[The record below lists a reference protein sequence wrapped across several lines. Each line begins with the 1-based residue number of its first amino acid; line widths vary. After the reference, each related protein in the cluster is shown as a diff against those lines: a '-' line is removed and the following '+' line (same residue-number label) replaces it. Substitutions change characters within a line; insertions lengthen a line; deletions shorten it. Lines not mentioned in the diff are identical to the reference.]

1 MQERGWGLL
10 GVEDD
15 PQRCDCGR
23 AGWTGGREAEGERLG
38 KRMGSWEWRGPAL
51 ISGSLTLP
59 LQVASAPLQM
69 PQQPVRAGVEEEG
82 LLLVDRLGLLRPLD
96 TDGPGLRPVT
106 IPDAQLGVKH
116 HELLAVQG
124 KLGHRHRYIVRAQLA
139 AQQALHGEGAW
150 GAHTRMSPT
159 QERGTGRPLLP
170 QTRDPGSQPRKPPS
184 HLRLELGALGGRAS
198 AGFACQWS
206 LSPSTRT
213 PGFPRPTRRRAQ
225 PARAGYCSSG
235 TAGARASPKPRKQG
249 SPRRGSTRQ

>member
-1 MQERGWGLL
+1 MPRGLWEPQEGCVQERGWGPL

-23 AGWTGGREAEGERLG
+23 AGWTGGREAGGERLG
-38 KRMGSWEWRGPAL
+38 KRMGPWEWRGPAL
-51 ISGSLTLP
+51 IRGSLTLP

-159 QERGTGRPLLP
+159 QERGPAVPSSLRPGI
-170 QTRDPGSQPRKPPS
+170 QAPS
-184 HLRLELGALGGRAS
+184 
-198 AGFACQWS
+198 
-206 LSPSTRT
+206 P
-213 PGFPRPTRRRAQ
+213 
-225 PARAGYCSSG
+225 
-235 TAGARASPKPRKQG
+235 G
-249 SPRRGSTRQ
+249 SPRLTLA